1 LKPFGNQVQFQ
12 SKVKMIKFSAFL
24 LNVTLWI
31 FLTGCSSKNAEKE
44 IEQFPVFESHSFKAI
59 PGEKLVY
66 EVSAGPFDVGDI
78 SVFVR
83 DTIEKVGQLS
93 CFRIDAR
100 AGSKSGI
107 SWISQIKHDWSCWVD
122 SASGRSVKMTR
133 NVIENG
139 YRSQQ
144 VSFFLPDSQI
154 IKQYDLHKP
163 GVPLKIF
170 NAPPDRM
177 KDLVNVIW
185 QLRYTPFEESKIG
198 DTLNYLAFFD
208 SQWLLFKIRLAGV
221 KTIKKKKNSFR
232 YFVLVPLGIESKYLR
247 GKDPVEIW
255 IESDSR
261 RRPFRVQV
269 SSYFGQLAIRLKN

>member
-1 LKPFGNQVQFQ
+1 M
-12 SKVKMIKFSAFL
+12 KMIKFSAFL

-31 FLTGCSSKNAEKE
+31 FLTGCSSKNSEKE

-83 DTIEKVGQLS
+83 DAIEKVGQLS

-122 SASGRSVKMTR
+122 SA
-133 NVIENG
+133 
-139 YRSQQ
+139 
-144 VSFFLPDSQI
+144 
-154 IKQYDLHKP
+154 P

-221 KTIKKKKNSFR
+221 KIIKKKKNSFR
-232 YFVLVPLGIESKYLR
+232 YFVLVPLGIESKY
-247 GKDPVEIW
+247 
-255 IESDSR
+255 
-261 RRPFRVQV
+261 
-269 SSYFGQLAIRLKN
+269 